1 MIKSILAAGAVL
13 LLALAASA
21 QPEPSPIEAYVEEGL
36 SNNLALQQQTV
47 SVEQA
52 RLRLREARSLFGP
65 TLSLE
70 ARYTVAGGG
79 RTIDFPVG
87 DLLNPVYATLNQLTG
102 SQSFPTIDNEEI
114 GFLLPREQD
123 TRLRLLQPIYQP
135 VIGYNARLQQN
146 QLDAEQAG
154 VDAYRDELALEIR
167 SAYYGYLQAQQIAN
181 LLDSTR
187 VLVEENVRVSRRLV
201 ANDQATEDVVFRAQA
216 ELLGL
221 DRQRAEASQGR
232 LAARNYFN
240 FLLNRSLESE
250 IEPEREAVEF
260 TDAGSFTDAPA
271 ISDALD
277 LRDEL
282 RQLDFGLRAADQGVK
297 IARANYLPSLALALD
312 AGIQGETYTFNDGAP
327 FYAGSVV
334 LSWTLFDLGTRRART
349 EQARLQRQQLDVR
362 RDELRRQ
369 IELQVRDAFNAVD
382 VAQREVEAA
391 EGALQAAQK
400 SFDIV
405 SRKFALGLSPQL
417 EFLDARTTLT
427 DAGIDALVARYGLK
441 IRVAEYRRAIGA

>member
-1 MIKSILAAGAVL
+1 ML
-13 LLALAASA
+13 LLALVASA

-36 SNNLALQQQTV
+36 ANNLTLQQRTV
-47 SVEQA
+47 SVDQA
-52 RLRLREARSLFGP
+52 QLRLREARSLFWP

-70 ARYTVAGGG
+70 ARYTVSGGG
-79 RTIDFPVG
+79 RVIEFPVG
-87 DLLNPVYATLNQLTG
+87 DLLNPVYATLNQLTS
-102 SQSFPTIDNEEI
+102 SQAFPTIQNEEI
-114 GFLLPREQD
+114 EFLRPREQE
-123 TRLRLLQPIYQP
+123 TRLRLLQPVFQP
-135 VIGYNARLQQN
+135 AIGYNARLQQN

-154 VDAYRDELALEIR
+154 LDAYRDELALEIR
-167 SAYYGYLQAQQIAN
+167 SAYYGYLQAEQITA

-187 VLVEENVRVSRRLV
+187 LLVEENVRVSRRLV
-201 ANDQATEDVVFRAQA
+201 ANDQATEDVTFRAEA
-216 ELLGL
+216 ELLRL

-240 FLLNRSLESE
+240 FLLNRPLEAD
-250 IEPEREAVEF
+250 IDPETSDVVYVSPGTAAV
-260 TDAGSFTDAPA
+260 
-271 ISDALD
+271 SDALGM
-277 LRDEL
+277 RDEL
-282 RQLDFGLRAADQGVK
+282 RQLDFGLQAADQAVN
-297 IARANYLPSLALALD
+297 IARADFLPSLSFAFD
-312 AGIQGETYTFNDGAP
+312 AGLQGETYTLEDDGP
-327 FYAGSVV
+327 FYAGSLV

-349 EQARLQRQQLDVR
+349 EQARLQRRQLDVR